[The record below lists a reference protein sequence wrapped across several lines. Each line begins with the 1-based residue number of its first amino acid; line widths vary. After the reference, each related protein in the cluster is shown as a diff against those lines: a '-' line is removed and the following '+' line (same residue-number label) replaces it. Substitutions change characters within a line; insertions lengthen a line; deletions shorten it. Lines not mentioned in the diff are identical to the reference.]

1 MNIWIMKTVFPK
13 KRLICKLLLECEDE
27 VLSTT
32 ETLPKKVACE
42 KSNCPSCT
50 ILCFSCYF
58 YCTKYLPKK
67 KHLLQF
73 QDTRIR

>member
-1 MNIWIMKTVFPK
+1 MKTVFPK
-13 KRLICKLLLECEDE
+13 KRLICKLVLEYEDE

-32 ETLPKKVACE
+32 ETLPKKVACK

-58 YCTKYLPKK
+58 YCIKYLPKK
-67 KHLLQF
+67 DHLLPF
-73 QDTRIR
+73 QDTRIS